1 MTEEEQKKLTIL
13 LITMIIKIEYKY
25 GGLLEQKLP

>member
-1 MTEEEQKKLTIL
+1 MTEEEQKLTIL
-13 LITMIIKIEYKY
+13 LITMIIKKEYKY